1 MDMDIVLYEMGVSP
15 LQKVK
20 ESDIILGDSYVTED
34 GDQVKVL
41 ENGESF
47 ILELVKNSPL
57 VEGEYMSELND
68 NQLKLFWIL
77 ISK

>member
-1 MDMDIVLYEMGVSP
+1 MDIVLYEMGVSP